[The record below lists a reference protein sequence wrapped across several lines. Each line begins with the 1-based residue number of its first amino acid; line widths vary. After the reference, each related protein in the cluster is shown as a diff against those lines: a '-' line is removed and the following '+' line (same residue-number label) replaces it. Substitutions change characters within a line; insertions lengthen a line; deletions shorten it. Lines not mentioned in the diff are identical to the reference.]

1 MKINHRYFLV
11 DELKQIFTSDLT
23 VNQYFE
29 EYKINEDANV
39 KQFLKIRFT
48 ILVQLY
54 QKMNLVSKL
63 DNHVLRK

>member
-1 MKINHRYFLV
+1 MKINHRCFLV

-23 VNQYFE
+23 VNKYFE
-29 EYKINEDANV
+29 ENKINEDADV

-54 QKMNLVSKL
+54 QKMNLVS
-63 DNHVLRK
+63 